1 MHKSYIKRFSKT
13 CRLRKFFL
21 RNFAK
26 DTFAPSTKW
35 KQIPLLNFLSKRF
48 KVNSSKDF
56 CRVLCYELRIF
67 FFKIEVFNLAFYTVF
82 IHLFPIVLNIYSNHK
97 KRKLQGLHVCACEHI
112 FPTFFFSCLEIIY
125 AWNRKEAIGE
135 IVERVLQCHS

>member
-1 MHKSYIKRFSKT
+1 MPFEKIFSSKFCQGYICTFHKVKT
-13 CRLRKFFL
+13 DSSVKFFIKTL
-21 RNFAK
+21 QGEFLLKIFAE
-26 DTFAPSTKW
+26 
-35 KQIPLLNFLSKRF
+35 
-48 KVNSSKDF
+48 
-56 CRVLCYELRIF
+56 CYELRIF

>member
-1 MHKSYIKRFSKT
+1 MHKSIKRFSKT

-26 DTFAPSTKW
+26 ETFAPSTKW

-112 FPTFFFSCLEIIY
+112 FPTFFFSCWKSFMLEIEK
-125 AWNRKEAIGE
+125 RKLGK
-135 IVERVLQCHS
+135 L